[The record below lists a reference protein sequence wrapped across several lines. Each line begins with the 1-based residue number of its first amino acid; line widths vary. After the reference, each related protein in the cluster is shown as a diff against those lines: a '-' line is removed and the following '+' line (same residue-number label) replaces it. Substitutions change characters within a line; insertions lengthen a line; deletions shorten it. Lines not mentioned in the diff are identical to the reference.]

1 MTVMNDATGQSTDR
15 TYSADEL
22 SSLSGTPRRT
32 IRYYIQLGLVDRPEG
47 ETRAA
52 FYTWQHLNQLLRIR
66 ELTEQGVSLD
76 RIAQRLKTPETLAS
90 ASAPVSPGSI
100 SVRSHLQIA
109 AGVSVEIDPA
119 LASLT
124 PEQLRAFAR
133 DILAAYQRAV
143 KKN

>member
-1 MTVMNDATGQSTDR
+1 MNVADTDKTDR
-15 TYSADEL
+15 TYTADEL
-22 SSLSGTPRRT
+22 AALSGTPRRT

-66 ELTEQGVSLD
+66 ELTEQGISLD
-76 RIAQRLKTPETLAS
+76 RIGQRLKSSDTDS
-90 ASAPVSPGSI
+90 AAVSPAAPGTI

-109 AGVSVEIDPA
+109 SGLSLEIDPG

-133 DILAAYQRAV
+133 EILGAYQRV
-143 KKN
+143 TRKN

>member
-1 MTVMNDATGQSTDR
+1 MNVADTDKTDR
-15 TYSADEL
+15 TYTSDEL
-22 SSLSGTPRRT
+22 AALSGTPRRT

-66 ELTEQGVSLD
+66 ELTEQGISLD
-76 RIAQRLKTPETLAS
+76 RIGQRLKSSVTDPAAS
-90 ASAPVSPGSI
+90 PAAPGSI

-109 AGVSVEIDPA
+109 SGLSLEIDPG

-133 DILAAYQRAV
+133 EILGAYQRV
-143 KKN
+143 TRKN

>member
-1 MTVMNDATGQSTDR
+1 MNVADPDNLDR

-22 SSLSGTPRRT
+22 ASLSGMPRRT
-32 IRYYIQLGLVDRPEG
+32 IRYYIQLGLVNRPEG

-76 RIAQRLKTPETLAS
+76 RIGQRLKSQDMATAS
-90 ASAPVSPGSI
+90 PSPVAPGTM

-109 AGVSVEIDPA
+109 SGLSLEIDPA

-124 PEQLRAFAR
+124 PEQLRAFTR
-133 DILAAYQRAV
+133 EI
-143 KKN
+143 

>member
-1 MTVMNDATGQSTDR
+1 MNDATGENTDR

-22 SSLSGTPRRT
+22 STLCGMPRRT

-76 RIAQRLKTPETLAS
+76 RIAQRLKSTETIAKS
-90 ASAPVSPGSI
+90 SNPVSPGTI

-119 LASLT
+119 FANLS

-133 DILAAYQRAV
+133 DILAAYQRAT

>member
-1 MTVMNDATGQSTDR
+1 MNVEAQNPPDQ

-22 SSLSGTPRRT
+22 AAVSGTPRRT
-32 IRYYIQLGLVDRPEG
+32 IRYYIQLGLVSRPEG

-66 ELTEQGVSLD
+66 ELTEQGISLE
-76 RIAQRLKTPETLAS
+76 RISERLKSQDTVADTRG
-90 ASAPVSPGSI
+90 SAPPGTI

-109 AGVSVEIDPA
+109 AGVSLEIDPA
-119 LASLT
+119 LAGLT

-133 DILAAYQRAV
+133 EILGAWQRATS
-143 KKN
+143 KN

>member
-1 MTVMNDATGQSTDR
+1 MNVADTENTDR
-15 TYSADEL
+15 SYTADEL
-22 SSLSGTPRRT
+22 AALSGMPRRT

-76 RIAQRLKTPETLAS
+76 RISQRLKSQGEVAEGS
-90 ASAPVSPGSI
+90 NAASPGTI
-100 SVRSHLQIA
+100 SVRSHLQLA
-109 AGVSVEIDPA
+109 SGLSLEIDPA

-133 DILAAYQRAV
+133 EIVNAYQRV
-143 KKN
+143 TRKN